1 MSLPCTR
8 SGTLHILTLAKRQG
22 GSRASKWTEEK
33 RLRVWTPP
41 GFDAANPPPGGYP
54 VLYMNDGQNM
64 FEVGAATA
72 AKVSSEGQLGSCS
85 QHGAEETGSARAQRP
100 SKALSEHRRLLTGL
114 QSLSPCPPTIN
125 NSCAE
130 ETREPVL
137 PSLPMFPTH
146 Q

>member
-1 MSLPCTR
+1 MYLYIPWTR

-64 FEVGAATA
+64 FEVGAASAT
-72 AKVSSEGQLGSCS
+72 KVSSVGQFNVCMRY
-85 QHGAEETGSARAQRP
+85 GAGQTVSTRALCLTDAYR
-100 SKALSEHRRLLTGL
+100 SHRRCLRVPSPPIPRAL
-114 QSLSPCPPTIN
+114 QEAKSLSSHLCPTCRQTPG
-125 NSCAE
+125 
-130 ETREPVL
+130 
-137 PSLPMFPTH
+137 
-146 Q
+146 